1 MERDKALDMALRQI
15 EKNFGQGSVMK
26 MGERPSMEIETVST
40 GALSLDIALGIGGLM
55 FALGSLRSK
64 NVSAL
69 LVGSSVAVEVQR
81 DGDVQRFYLNRG
93 PLGAR
98 IIAVRRAPLEAP

>member
-1 MERDKALDMALRQI
+1 
-15 EKNFGQGSVMK
+15 
-26 MGERPSMEIETVST
+26 
-40 GALSLDIALGIGGLM
+40 M